1 MRIIALMTVRN
12 EEKYLEHC
20 IRHLVSQGVEIC
32 LIDNGSTDRT
42 REIASAWLGKGVMR
56 IEEIPFN
63 GLFELEKIL
72 KNEERLSAEIQA
84 DWFMHHDADEIREAP
99 AGFRNLAEGVA
110 DADRQGYNAINFDEF
125 VFVPTG
131 EDEDYESSDYVATMK
146 YYYFFEPAPLRRV
159 NLWKNAGQVID
170 LVSSGGHSVRF
181 AGRRVYPL
189 PFVMRHY
196 ILLSRAH
203 AERKFGVRIYPQQ
216 ELARK
221 WHLDRAR
228 HGKQGV
234 RFPGKQ
240 EMKYF
245 TSSDRMDRSAPKLT
259 HLIFPDKPSILR
271 HVIRMARRV
280 KAKLALNA

>member
-12 EEKYLEHC
+12 EEKYLERC
-20 IRHLVSQGVEIC
+20 IQHLVSQGVEIC

-42 REIASAWLGKGVMR
+42 REIANAYLGKGVVR

-63 GLFELEKIL
+63 GQFELEKIL
-72 KNEERLSAEIQA
+72 KNEERLAAEINA
-84 DWFMHHDADEIREAP
+84 DWFMHHDADEIRETP
-99 AGFRNLAEGVA
+99 AGHRNLAEAIA
-110 DADRQGYNAINFDEF
+110 DADRQGYNAINFEEF

-131 EDEDYESSDYVATMK
+131 ENEDYESVDYVAAMK

-159 NLWKNAGQVID
+159 NLWKNAGQTID
-170 LVSSGGHSVRF
+170 LVSSGGHSVKF
-181 AGRRVYPL
+181 AGRKVYPL

-216 ELARK
+216 ELARR

-228 HGKQGV
+228 HGKLGI
-234 RFPGKQ
+234 RFPDRQ

-245 TSSDRMDRSAPKLT
+245 ISSDRMDRSEPKLT
-259 HLIFPDKPSILR
+259 HLIFPDNSSIWR
-271 HVIRMARRV
+271 HAIRMVRRV
-280 KAKLALNA
+280 MAKLTQRI